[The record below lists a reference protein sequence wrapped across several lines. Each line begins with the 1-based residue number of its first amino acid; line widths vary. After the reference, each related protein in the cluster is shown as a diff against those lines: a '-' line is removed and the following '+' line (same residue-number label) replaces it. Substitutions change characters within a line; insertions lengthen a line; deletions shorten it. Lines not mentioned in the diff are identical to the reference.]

1 MRLRA
6 CRTKVAI
13 LIAKMLNILA
23 DMEEELN
30 NFMPQNIMRNDK
42 HINMSAY
49 FKHGNLQGTALD
61 HDCPYSLSDK
71 TI

>member
-1 MRLRA
+1 MRLMA

-30 NFMPQNIMRNDK
+30 NFMPQNIMRND
-42 HINMSAY
+42 
-49 FKHGNLQGTALD
+49 
-61 HDCPYSLSDK
+61 
-71 TI
+71 

>member
-1 MRLRA
+1 
-6 CRTKVAI
+6 
-13 LIAKMLNILA
+13 MLNILA
-23 DMEEELN
+23 DMEEEPN

-49 FKHGNLQGTALD
+49 FKHGNLQETALG

-71 TI
+71 TIWEDVSAYR